1 MDVSTQRKMAANLL
15 DCGIDRIWIDP
26 ENLDSV
32 KMAITKDD
40 IRVLIKDGIIQKK
53 QKKGISKGRTK
64 KLKEQKRKGRR
75 KGPGSRRGAKGARTP
90 KKRKWINTIRPLRK
104 MLKELREENL
114 IERNIYRKLYRM
126 AKGGAFRSKSHMKL
140 YMEEHELFVKETN
153 E

>member
-1 MDVSTQRKMAANLL
+1 
-15 DCGIDRIWIDP
+15 
-26 ENLDSV
+26 
-32 KMAITKDD
+32 MAITKDD
-40 IRVLIKDGIIQKK
+40 IRMLIKEGIILKK

-64 KLKEQKRKGRR
+64 QLREQKRKGRR

-104 MLKELREENL
+104 MLKDLREDDL
-114 IERNIYRKLYRM
+114 IERNAYRKLYRM

-140 YMEEHELFVKETN
+140 YMEEHELFVKKGN

>member
-26 ENLDSV
+26 ENLDRV

-40 IRVLIKDGIIQKK
+40 IRMLIKEGIILKK

-104 MLKELREENL
+104 MLKDLREENL
-114 IERNIYRKLYRM
+114 IERNTYRKLYRM
-126 AKGGAFRSKSHMKL
+126 AKGGAFRSKGHMKL
-140 YMEEHELFVKETN
+140 YIEDHELFVKKEN